1 MLAKVTH
8 YTILHYTY
16 VWVHMEAATCTF
28 YFGTYPGHYS
38 GICLHVT
45 PAIVL
50 FHCSVREILGHD
62 PKVLCS
68 GNVAIIDFIH
78 PEDQVMMRQRPVMG
92 CARKRRES
100 KNYSLQGYA
109 L

>member
-1 MLAKVTH
+1 MYGFIWKLLHVRFTLVL
-8 YTILHYTY
+8 ILDT
-16 VWVHMEAATCTF
+16 TN
-28 YFGTYPGHYS
+28 S

-50 FHCSVREILGHD
+50 FHCSVLEILGHD